1 MKCVTLIYTIYNIFL
16 MCDIYY
22 TMIIYIEIY
31 IPATLYMSVSVLIAE
46 ELYVMGPLLQIQGV
60 SNGYTLA

>member
-1 MKCVTLIYTIYNIFL
+1 